1 MKVYAGIVAG
11 GSGSR
16 MGADMPKQYIP
27 LAGTPILVH
36 TARAV
41 SKFADAVYIAC
52 PESFVEHTAGLIREA
67 GLKNVTVISGGS
79 TRMESIQHIL
89 DEISPEDDDIIITH
103 DGVRP
108 FVCERILTE
117 NIESAKKHLACGT
130 FIPAV
135 DTMCQSDDG
144 SFLTSVPDRNIMY
157 NVQTPQTFNINLL
170 KKMLSSCEDAEKFT
184 DLCGLAISMGE
195 KVHMVMGER
204 NNIKITTP
212 VDLTIAEAILK
223 GDEDTCV

>member
-27 LAGTPILVH
+27 LAGTPILIY

-52 PESFVEHTAGLIREA
+52 PENFVQYTARLVRDAGLS
-67 GLKNVTVISGGS
+67 NVCVIPGGK
-79 TRMESIQHIL
+79 TRMESVKNIL
-89 DEISPEDDDIIITH
+89 DKITPEDDDIIITH

-108 FVCERILTE
+108 FVSERILAE

-135 DTMCQSDDG
+135 DTICQSDDG
-144 SFLTSVPDRNIMY
+144 KLLSSVPDRNVMF

-170 KKMLSSCEDAEKFT
+170 KKLISSCEDAEVFT
-184 DLCGLAISMGE
+184 DLCGLAVSMGE
-195 KVHMVMGER
+195 SVHMVMGER
-204 NNIKITTP
+204 ENIKITTP
-212 VDLTIAEAILK
+212 LDLAIAEAILK
-223 GDEDTCV
+223 GGM